1 MLGTLPKA
9 GGGAANNFAPN
20 YVDGALL
27 ANNDEFFLFGGM
39 LAQTAEFS
47 PPSKDQVTVYEK
59 YQYGV
64 QRGGFIPGFISDSLT
79 GNLTRYIAF
88 GGAASAP
95 SENKAWYF
103 SGMQSQSRGDIF
115 FGSNQTFTPTNV
127 SNYMITLDLST
138 QQQET
143 WTNTSLPPSVSGRAN
158 PEVVWVPIGAQ
169 GILVVLG
176 GVDFPEFATSTHQSA
191 NAAQSVGHRLPIE
204 VLPYFADES
213 HRHRK

>member
-1 MLGTLPKA
+1 MLGTLLKA
-9 GGGAANNFAPN
+9 GGGAANNLAPN

-27 ANNDEFFLFGGM
+27 ANNDEFFLFGGL

-64 QRGGFIPGFISDSLT
+64 QRNSFIPGFISDSLT

-103 SGMQSQSRGDIF
+103 GGMQSQSRGEIF
-115 FGSNQTFTPTNV
+115 FGSNQTLTPTNV
-127 SNYMITLDLST
+127 SNYMVTLDLST

-143 WTNTSLPPSVSGRAN
+143 WSNTSLPKSVSARAN

-191 NAAQSVGHRLPIE
+191 NAAQSVGHPSSAHYPSDQLC
-204 VLPYFADES
+204 
-213 HRHRK
+213 